1 MTSPSRF
8 GGPQTGRLLLG
19 ELIRYRY
26 NTMADQTPGG
36 EWKWR
41 VIFERGSEY
50 EEVLV
55 KQLVVNVPSFS
66 RTDEMPV
73 VGRKYHMACH
83 GVFRI
88 ENGIDIV
95 DPK

>member
-8 GGPQTGRLLLG
+8 GGRQTGRLLLG

-88 ENGIDIV
+88 ENGIGIV

>member
-1 MTSPSRF
+1 MSEF
-8 GGPQTGRLLLG
+8 
-19 ELIRYRY
+19 IRYRY

-41 VIFERGSEY
+41 VIFERGSGKY

-55 KQLVVNVPSFS
+55 KQLIVNVPSFS
-66 RTDEMPV
+66 KEDEMPV

-83 GVFRI
+83 GAFRI
-88 ENGIDIV
+88 ENGVGIV
-95 DPK
+95 DP

>member
-1 MTSPSRF
+1 LSD
-8 GGPQTGRLLLG
+8 
-19 ELIRYRY
+19 LIRYRY
-26 NTMADQTPGG
+26 NTMAADTPGG

-41 VIFERGSEY
+41 VILQSGEEY

-55 KQLVVNVPSFS
+55 KQLIVNVPSFS
-66 RTDEMPV
+66 REDEMPV

-88 ENGIDIV
+88 ENGIGIIDA
-95 DPK
+95 